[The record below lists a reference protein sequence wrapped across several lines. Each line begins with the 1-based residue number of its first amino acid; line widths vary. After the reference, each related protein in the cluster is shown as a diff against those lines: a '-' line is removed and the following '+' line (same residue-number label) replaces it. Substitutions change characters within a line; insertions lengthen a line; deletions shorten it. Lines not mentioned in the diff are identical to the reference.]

1 MKVVRFMFVSVASVI
16 LACAVFMLT
25 AGFFTVTKLLFPN
38 SIYAVLAV
46 AGILFCLIVCGL
58 EKIIKEKLKITS
70 RLYVLSAVV
79 IPAIFAVISLIAVQC
94 LINSGYR
101 FSGGLMP
108 GLGEYILAL
117 SVLVIFCVALV
128 GKGLLAMA
136 LLLKTRI
143 RSREK

>member
-1 MKVVRFMFVSVASVI
+1 MKVVRCMFVSVASVL
-16 LACAVFMLT
+16 LACAVFAAT
-25 AGFFTVTKLLFPN
+25 AAFFTVTSLLFPN
-38 SIYAVLAV
+38 SIYVVLAV

-58 EKIIKEKLKITS
+58 EKIIKEKLKISS
-70 RLYVLSAVV
+70 RIYVFSALV

-94 LINSGYR
+94 LINRGYY

-108 GLGEYILAL
+108 GFGEYILAL
-117 SVLVIFCVALV
+117 SVLIVICVALV

>member
-1 MKVVRFMFVSVASVI
+1 MKALKCMFVSVASVL

-25 AGFFTVTKLLFPN
+25 LGFFTVTKLLFPN

-46 AGILFCLIVCGL
+46 ASILFCLIVCGF
-58 EKIIKEKLKITS
+58 EKTIKEKLKITS
-70 RLYVLSAVV
+70 RLYVFSALV
-79 IPAIFAVISLIAVQC
+79 IPAIFAAISNIVVQC
-94 LINSGYR
+94 LINSGYY

-108 GLGEYILAL
+108 GFGEYILTL
-117 SVLVIFCVALV
+117 SVLIVICVALV

>member
-1 MKVVRFMFVSVASVI
+1 MKALKCIFVSVASVL
-16 LACAVFMLT
+16 LACAVLMLT
-25 AGFFTVTKLLFPN
+25 VGFFTVTKLLFLN
-38 SIYAVLAV
+38 SIYVVLAV
-46 AGILFCLIVCGL
+46 ASIFFCLIVCGF

-70 RLYVLSAVV
+70 RLYVFSALV
-79 IPAIFAVISLIAVQC
+79 IPAIFAAISLIAVQC

-108 GLGEYILAL
+108 GFGEYILAL

-128 GKGLLAMA
+128 VKGLLAMA

-143 RSREK
+143 RNKP

>member
-1 MKVVRFMFVSVASVI
+1 MKVVRCIFVSVASVL

-25 AGFFTVTKLLFPN
+25 LGFFTVTKLLFPN

-46 AGILFCLIVCGL
+46 ASILFCLIVCGF

-70 RLYVLSAVV
+70 RLYVLSAIV
-79 IPAIFAVISLIAVQC
+79 IPAIFAAISNIVVQC
-94 LINSGYR
+94 LINRGYY

-108 GLGEYILAL
+108 GFGEYILTL
-117 SVLVIFCVALV
+117 SVLIVICVALV

-143 RSREK
+143 RSRGK